1 MPRPL
6 LPTAVKELRGT
17 AQPCRINPDE
27 PRLGCVPVPAP
38 EGKVSAAVARVWAR
52 HAAMVDALGV
62 FTVADL
68 GAFEQLVADR
78 VFVDRLRKDKTASPN
93 QIVAARNAYVNS
105 LAAFGLTPQSRAKVS
120 KVAKDEPEDDVLAE
134 FVQ

>member
-17 AQPCRINPDE
+17 AQPCRLNPDE
-27 PRLGCVPVPAP
+27 PRLGSVPVPAP
-38 EGKVSAAVARVWAR
+38 QGKVTAGVAREWAR

-68 GAFEQLVADR
+68 AAFEQLVADR
-78 VFVDRLRKDKTASPN
+78 VFLDRVRRDRNSSPG
-93 QIVAARNAYVNS
+93 QVVAARGAYFAS

-120 KVAKDEPEDDVLAE
+120 KVRKDEGEDDPAAE